1 MPLRMRRHAYSL
13 AAIVALV
20 GAAGILAF
28 LVVGS
33 GVEAPRPPGLVH
45 STEIKIAP
53 EISGRLARFAV
64 QRGEDVHQGDTLVEL
79 SNPELSASLVL
90 ATAQFDE
97 AKAARDRV
105 YAGIRQ
111 EQVAMLARE
120 IEVARGNVTYAEQ
133 EYSRVSILAKDGFA
147 SHQQLDEVTA
157 ALDTARAKLAEAEKI
172 YEAAH
177 TGPIKE
183 ALAVADTQVEAAA
196 AAVSVIAARVAKL
209 RISAPTDGVIAQI
222 VAEPGEAVIPDQPV
236 MTLEAA
242 GQRWVSF
249 NLREDQFGD
258 LGLGSPVKLMPA
270 SGGDAIDA
278 RVTEMVPR
286 GEFATWRAARVVGD
300 HDLNTFLV
308 RVDPTG
314 DEASGLQPGMTT
326 WLLLASRPK

>member
-1 MPLRMRRHAYSL
+1 MPLRNRRHAFSL
-13 AAIVALV
+13 AAVVTLV

-28 LVVGS
+28 LIVGS

-64 QRGEDVHQGDTLVEL
+64 RAGQEVHAGDALVEL

-90 ATAQFDE
+90 AKAQLDE
-97 AKAARDRV
+97 ATAARDRV

-111 EQVAMLARE
+111 EQVATLAHE
-120 IEVARGNVTYAEQ
+120 IEVASGNVTYAEQ
-133 EYSRVSILAKDGFA
+133 EYSRISILTKDGFA
-147 SHQQLDEVTA
+147 SYQQLDEATA
-157 ALDTARAKLAEAEKI
+157 TLDTAHAKLAEAEKI

-183 ALAVADTQVEAAA
+183 VLAVADAQVDAAA

-209 RISAPTDGVIAQI
+209 RISAPSDGVVGQI

-236 MTLEAA
+236 LTLEAA
-242 GQRWVSF
+242 DRRWVSF
-249 NLREDQFGD
+249 NLREDQFSD
-258 LGLGSPVKLMPA
+258 LRLGSSVRLMPA
-270 SGGDAIDA
+270 NGGDAIEA
-278 RVTEMVPR
+278 RVTEMIPR

-308 RVDPTG
+308 RIDPTG
-314 DEASGLQPGMTT
+314 DKAWGLQPGMTVSLT
-326 WLLLASRPK
+326 R